1 MPEYNIRRLE
11 NHEQKMILPLLG
23 TCFPDYWE
31 QIAVKSGKMPFE
43 EISFAAFDKDKAVA
57 HCGVIPYEIKCDN
70 NIFKM
75 AGIASVAT
83 LPEYRNQGLAAK
95 LCCTAAQWAKENKFT
110 SLPLYT
116 AHFRVYEVNN
126 WEILHTP
133 PALKIVSGKK
143 TAAISW
149 CKGCELSD
157 AEKNNIIR
165 LYESSPGFN
174 GKVIRKNSGT
184 LHSWDRIF
192 NEPDFRFAAV
202 PKMYAVKV
210 DNTVIELNF
219 DFHNTSL
226 ADRKRLFYQLGAE
239 NIHLPETPIFQELFS
254 GVEFEISNIDIAH
267 GEKVMIRD
275 IDAYFHKLNRIFFP
289 IADKF

>member
-1 MPEYNIRRLE
+1 MSNYIIRRLK
-11 NHEQKMILPLLG
+11 NDEQQMILPLLG

-43 EISFAAFDKDKAVA
+43 EISFAAFDGNKAIA
-57 HCGVIPYEIKCDN
+57 HCGIIPYEIKCGN

-83 LPEYRNQGLAAK
+83 LPEYRKQGLAAK
-95 LCCTAAQWAKENKFT
+95 LCRTAAQWAENNNFT

-116 AHFRVYEVNN
+116 AFPKVYEVNN
-126 WEILHTP
+126 WQILSVQ

-149 CKGCELSD
+149 CKGGELSD

-174 GKVIRKNSGT
+174 GKVIRQNSGT

-202 PKMYAVKV
+202 PKMYAIKV
-210 DNTVIELNF
+210 DNVIVELNF
-219 DFHNTSL
+219 DNSNTSL

-267 GEKVMIRD
+267 GEKVMFRD
-275 IDAYFHKLNRIFFP
+275 IDADFHKLNRIFFP